1 MSDKPAS
8 GIERNSALAK
18 SSPARQA
25 HAVTDDSNAPTVL
38 PQSRESANANTKSPS
53 PSDGTSITG
62 SHQPAVANGEQH
74 VNVGTE
80 LGYYRLLKKL
90 GEGGMGSVWQALHT
104 KLDKQ
109 VAVKVL
115 PATWSRDPA
124 LLTRFEREMK
134 AVGKLEHPNIV
145 RAMDAGEFQGTH
157 YLVMEF
163 NEGLDL
169 SAYIK
174 QRGPQSVTN
183 ACEMVRQAALGLA
196 HAHDAGLI
204 HRDIKPS
211 NLFLTKSGKVKILD
225 LGLARV
231 QGDNT
236 TSGQT
241 LTGFGQVLGTPD
253 YMAPEQWENTH
264 SVDGRSDLYALGCT
278 LFYFLTG
285 RAPFADERHSSLVGK
300 MKGHTLDP
308 IPDLKA
314 ARREAVADRP
324 KLVNDLVPHELDT
337 LYRKLMSKN
346 PEERFASATELAQA
360 LSAFGKSKSGASG
373 VLVKGSPSAILTPAV
388 LPASQQPSPP
398 QVTVAVPRTPPS
410 HTFPNGQGVPSTAPL
425 FMTEFE
431 SEVPAESSS
440 TSDEPTILT
449 MLAQASSSTAEPTET
464 MTRPRT
470 RGTKTQAAQRPPTS
484 GKKNRPAA
492 RRSGGVDSV
501 RRDHHQDHEQ
511 RRHRHRDRSSRRLE
525 DRDRQ

>member
-18 SSPARQA
+18 SSSTRQA
-25 HAVTDDSNAPTVL
+25 RAATDDSNAPTVL
-38 PQSRESANANTKSPS
+38 PQSREAANANTKSPS

-62 SHQPAVANGEQH
+62 SHHPAASSGEQH
-74 VNVGTE
+74 VGVGTE
-80 LGYYRLLKKL
+80 LGYYRLVKKL

-174 QRGPQSVTN
+174 QRGPQSVSN

-211 NLFLTKSGKVKILD
+211 NLFLTKSGKLKILD

-231 QGDNT
+231 QGDNAGN
-236 TSGQT
+236 GQT

-264 SVDGRSDLYALGCT
+264 SVDGRSDLYALG
-278 LFYFLTG
+278 LHSVL
-285 RAPFADERHSSLVGK
+285 FADESCSVFRRAAFVTGRQDEGSHAR
-300 MKGHTLDP
+300 
-308 IPDLKA
+308 PD
-314 ARREAVADRP
+314 
-324 KLVNDLVPHELDT
+324 
-337 LYRKLMSKN
+337 S
-346 PEERFASATELAQA
+346 
-360 LSAFGKSKSGASG
+360 
-373 VLVKGSPSAILTPAV
+373 
-388 LPASQQPSPP
+388 
-398 QVTVAVPRTPPS
+398 
-410 HTFPNGQGVPSTAPL
+410 
-425 FMTEFE
+425 
-431 SEVPAESSS
+431 
-440 TSDEPTILT
+440 
-449 MLAQASSSTAEPTET
+449 
-464 MTRPRT
+464 
-470 RGTKTQAAQRPPTS
+470 
-484 GKKNRPAA
+484 
-492 RRSGGVDSV
+492 
-501 RRDHHQDHEQ
+501 
-511 RRHRHRDRSSRRLE
+511 
-525 DRDRQ
+525 